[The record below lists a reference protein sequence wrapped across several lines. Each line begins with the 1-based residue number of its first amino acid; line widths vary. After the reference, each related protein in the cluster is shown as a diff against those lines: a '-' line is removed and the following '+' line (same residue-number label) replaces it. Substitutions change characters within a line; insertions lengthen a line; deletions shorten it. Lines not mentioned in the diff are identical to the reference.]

1 MFTIKWKP
9 VHVAA
14 ESVFTIPWKRCSP
27 SRGIR
32 TESNN
37 DYGNNYLQA
46 EAIIA
51 KLMHQYNEERL
62 HATLGYMTP
71 ATWHRGQPEELR
83 NERARRIAAAR
94 AHRRMTNQQRFTEA
108 A

>member
-1 MFTIKWKP
+1 MNCGPPDDADGGDKDVIAGAT
-9 VHVAA
+9 VNGTVRD
-14 ESVFTIPWKRCSP
+14 ESD
-27 SRGIR
+27 
-32 TESNN
+32 N

-51 KLMHQYNEERL
+51 KLMHHYNEERL
-62 HATLGYMTP
+62 HAALGYMTP
-71 ATWHRGQPEELR
+71 AIWHRGQPDEVR
-83 NERARRIAAAR
+83 DERARRIAAAR